1 MAFKR
6 SLDHCSSSSSSST
19 QSPWS
24 YDVFLSFRGEDTR
37 KNFTDHLYEALVQAG
52 IHTFRDDDELPR
64 GREISSEL
72 LKSIE
77 GSRMSIVVFSRNY
90 ASSRWCL
97 DELVKIIECKKTLG
111 QLLVPIFYD
120 VDPSD
125 VRHQTGYFGEAFG
138 RHEKRYMDEMEKVEI
153 RRAALSQAANLSGWD
168 LQNVANGIF
177 VAGPYSC
184 VTISIPVT
192 SAIFSAI
199 K

>member
-1 MAFKR
+1 MASKR
-6 SLDHCSSSSSSST
+6 TLDHSSCFPASKKRNVSSCFASSSSST
-19 QSPWS
+19 QPRWT

-77 GSRMSIVVFSRNY
+77 GSRISIVVFSRNY

-111 QLLVPIFYD
+111 QLVLPIFYD

-125 VRHQTGYFGEAFG
+125 VRHQTGCFGEAFG
-138 RHEKRYMDEMEKVEI
+138 RHEERYVDEMEKVEV
-153 RRAALSQAANLSGWD
+153 RRAVLFEAANLSGWD
-168 LQNVANGIF
+168 LQNVANG
-177 VAGPYSC
+177 
-184 VTISIPVT
+184 
-192 SAIFSAI
+192 
-199 K
+199 